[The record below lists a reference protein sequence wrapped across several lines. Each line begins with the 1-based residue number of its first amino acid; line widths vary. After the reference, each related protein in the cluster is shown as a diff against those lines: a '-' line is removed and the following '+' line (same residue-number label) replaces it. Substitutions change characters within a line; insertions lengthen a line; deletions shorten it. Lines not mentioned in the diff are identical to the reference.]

1 MPIAWKR
8 TSRRNDRTSCHSDL
22 LTSLFELVLEV
33 SENMPVSQMRA
44 SLLLLALLTS
54 CDYAESFR
62 HAAQNKMRFK
72 LPSIKTYERNGLSAK
87 FVDGT
92 DNSSTEREH
101 ACNKALK
108 VALLQNLSVDL
119 AKLSTIRPVLP
130 AADFSAP
137 AAIISAGSSY
147 TRIWTHSTWESHSR
161 PPHVRYTNHVLR
173 WGASSTARKILPT
186 VLLAAAWAALVARLA
201 RSNFWVLRFLTAT
214 EPSKAFGFLAAPLAL
229 LLTLRANASM
239 QRLLEARL
247 LWGRLILHTRS
258 LASVIRV
265 YLYPACPQAST
276 LAIRHI
282 AMMGWILK
290 ATLRGESSESQ
301 QAVLRV
307 MLPDER
313 DFQWLAS
320 HPKTSVAVTYRLRQI
335 CSHMLESLIDRSSSS
350 AIKFVIEDKIGSLEE
365 VVGGCERLFGSPIP
379 PTYSRHLSRVVVMWV
394 LLLPMSLLSSPGLS
408 TLGISIATAVG
419 TYVLVGIDEVGME
432 IENVFQMLPLQQL
445 AGAVQNDVRDQFIP
459 KQGEMPRVIL

>member
-1 MPIAWKR
+1 
-8 TSRRNDRTSCHSDL
+8 
-22 LTSLFELVLEV
+22 
-33 SENMPVSQMRA
+33 
-44 SLLLLALLTS
+44 
-54 CDYAESFR
+54 
-62 HAAQNKMRFK
+62 
-72 LPSIKTYERNGLSAK
+72 
-87 FVDGT
+87 
-92 DNSSTEREH
+92 
-101 ACNKALK
+101 
-108 VALLQNLSVDL
+108 
-119 AKLSTIRPVLP
+119 
-130 AADFSAP
+130 
-137 AAIISAGSSY
+137 
-147 TRIWTHSTWESHSR
+147 
-161 PPHVRYTNHVLR
+161 
-173 WGASSTARKILPT
+173 
-186 VLLAAAWAALVARLA
+186 
-201 RSNFWVLRFLTAT
+201 
-214 EPSKAFGFLAAPLAL
+214 
-229 LLTLRANASM
+229 
-239 QRLLEARL
+239 
-247 LWGRLILHTRS
+247 